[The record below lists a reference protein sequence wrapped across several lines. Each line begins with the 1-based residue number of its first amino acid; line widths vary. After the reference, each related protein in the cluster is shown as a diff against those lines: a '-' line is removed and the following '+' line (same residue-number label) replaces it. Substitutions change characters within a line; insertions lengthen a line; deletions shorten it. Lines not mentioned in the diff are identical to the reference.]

1 MYKGCTCTLLTL
13 KSSIS
18 IQISIVCKALLWLA
32 HLCSGLCSGKVG
44 LVPLKESPSVRSR
57 FINEVETTGLF
68 EDIVQGSGVQ
78 SGSV

>member
-1 MYKGCTCTLLTL
+1 MHTHLADSRVLCVRISVVCT
-13 KSSIS
+13 
-18 IQISIVCKALLWLA
+18 ALPWLA

-44 LVPLKESPSVRSR
+44 LVPLKESTCVRSR

-68 EDIVQGSGVQ
+68 EGIVQGSGVR